1 MNDLLSGLLG
11 GVSPQITNQLSSKF
25 GIDQN
30 VASQLLPAIAPLILG
45 GLKRQADNNGGQQR
59 VEHILDKY
67 GSESVL
73 NDVNGTIQQQSLNA
87 NPDPDLGGLL
97 GGSGTQAAQALSGK
111 FGLDMGTAMK
121 LIPILAPFILGALSK
136 HRNSPAAQ
144 GGQTAQG
151 GLMDFLDQN
160 GDGSVLDDVMGF
172 LGGGSRTG
180 GNQQQQSGGGLGGMI
195 GNILGGG
202 R

>member
-1 MNDLLSGLLG
+1 MNDLLQGLLG

-30 VASQLLPAIAPLILG
+30 IASQLLPAVAPLILG
-45 GLKRQADNNGGQQR
+45 GLKRQAQTGGEQR
-59 VEHILDKY
+59 VEHILSKY
-67 GSESVL
+67 GNENVL
-73 NDVNGTIQQQSLNA
+73 NNVEGTIQQQA
-87 NPDPDLGGLL
+87 AQTPDPDLGGLL

-111 FGLDMGTAMK
+111 FGIDMNTAMK
-121 LIPILAPFILGALSK
+121 LIPILAPFVLGALSK
-136 HRNSPAAQ
+136 HKNSPA
-144 GGQTAQG
+144 GQPGHTAKG
-151 GLMDFLDQN
+151 GLMDFLDRN

-172 LGGGSRTG
+172 LGSSRTG
-180 GNQQQQSGGGLGGMI
+180 NSQQQGGGLGGML

>member
-1 MNDLLSGLLG
+1 MNDLLQGLLG
-11 GVSPQITNQLSSKF
+11 GVSPQITSQLSSQF

-30 VASQLLPAIAPLILG
+30 TASQLLPAVAPLILG
-45 GLKRQADNNGGQQR
+45 GLKRQAETNGGQQR

-67 GSESVL
+67 GNESVL
-73 NDVNGTIQQQSLNA
+73 NNVTGTIQQQALNA
-87 NPDPDLGGLL
+87 NPDPNLGGLL
-97 GGSGTQAAQALSGK
+97 GGSGTQAAQALAGR
-111 FGLDMGTAMK
+111 FGIDTNTAMK

-144 GGQTAQG
+144 GGQSAQG
-151 GLMDFLDQN
+151 GLMDFLDRN

-172 LGGGSRTG
+172 FSGTRSGST
-180 GNQQQQSGGGLGGMI
+180 QQQSGGGLGGML

>member
-11 GVSPQITNQLSSKF
+11 GISPQITNQLASKF

-45 GLKRQADNNGGQQR
+45 GLKRQADDNGGQQR

-73 NDVNGTIQQQSLNA
+73 NDVSGTIQQQSLNT

-97 GGSGTQAAQALSGK
+97 GGSGTQAAQALSSK
-111 FGLDMGTAMK
+111 FGIDAETAMK
-121 LIPILAPFILGALSK
+121 LIPILAPFVLGALSR

-144 GGQTAQG
+144 GGQTSGG

-160 GDGSVLDDVMGF
+160 GDGSVLDDVVGF
-172 LGGGSRTG
+172 LGGMGVNN
-180 GNQQQQSGGGLGGMI
+180 GNQQQSGGGLGGML